1 MNLVLFVNGAVKPYV
16 DWLENRKRY
25 GTSQEKYRRRG
36 SVVLHTGPHAMQSNP
51 YSGLFYRRVILTLK
65 FIPHEH
71 TVYTLES
78 VLDHIY
84 VFLDRTL
91 SALLR
96 TVRTHL
102 LIRTLSHQN

>member
-36 SVVLHTGPHAMQSNP
+36 SVVLHTGPHATQSNP

-65 FIPHEH
+65 FIPHELSH
-71 TVYTLES
+71 NL
-78 VLDHIY
+78 VL
-84 VFLDRTL
+84 L
-91 SALLR
+91 SASSF
-96 TVRTHL
+96 
-102 LIRTLSHQN
+102 LSEREVLKEEEYQ

>member
-36 SVVLHTGPHAMQSNP
+36 SVVLHTGPHAKQSNP

-65 FIPHEH
+65 FIPHERILH
-71 TVYTLES
+71 ETVIFS
-78 VLDHIY
+78 G
-84 VFLDRTL
+84 RW
-91 SALLR
+91 S
-96 TVRTHL
+96 
-102 LIRTLSHQN
+102 

>member
-1 MNLVLFVNGAVKPYV
+1 MNLVLFVNGAVKPCV

-36 SVVLHTGPHAMQSNP
+36 SVVLHTGPHAKQSNP

-71 TVYTLES
+71 TVCLPSKGMVKFFFGSY
-78 VLDHIY
+78 
-84 VFLDRTL
+84 
-91 SALLR
+91 
-96 TVRTHL
+96 
-102 LIRTLSHQN
+102 